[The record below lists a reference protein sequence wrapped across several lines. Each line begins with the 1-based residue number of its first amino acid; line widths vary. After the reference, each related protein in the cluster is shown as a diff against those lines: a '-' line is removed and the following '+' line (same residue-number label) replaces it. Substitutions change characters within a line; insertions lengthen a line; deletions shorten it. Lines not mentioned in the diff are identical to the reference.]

1 MYSVYLN
8 LFIKFIYTINFKTIL
23 IKFVSIKSK
32 MDMTINKEKIGKE
45 EKIKKIKNGTV
56 IDHIEGGKAFSVL
69 KILNIDENYKG
80 IVSVVI
86 NAESEK
92 HGKKDIVKVEG
103 RTLTKDETNKISL
116 LSARATVN
124 VIADSKVVKKYG
136 VEVPNLI
143 INLLKCPNPECIT
156 NSEIQSNS
164 ENAEISKLN
173 LKSENIETKIY
184 TISKKPLKFRC
195 HYCERVFSELEFK

>member
-1 MYSVYLN
+1 MN
-8 LFIKFIYTINFKTIL
+8 ATINRNE
-23 IKFVSIKSK
+23 
-32 MDMTINKEKIGKE
+32 INRNEINIDEIDKEDKIRR
-45 EKIKKIKNGTV
+45 IKNGTV

-69 KILNIDENYKG
+69 KILNIGENYDG

-92 HGKKDIVKVEG
+92 HGRKDIIKVEG
-103 RTLTKDETNKISL
+103 RTLTRNETNKISL
-116 LSARATVN
+116 LTPIATVN
-124 VIADSKVVKKYG
+124 VIADSNVVEKFG
-136 VEVPNLI
+136 VEVPGVI

-156 NSEIQSNS
+156 NSEIQSDS
-164 ENAEISKLN
+164 ENTDISKN
-173 LKSENIETKIY
+173 LRSENIETKIY